1 MRPDRG
7 CPPEAQPAGPDSPA
21 PRPPV
26 PRHGLWGVW
35 FTWGLALVLWV
46 NAGNGG
52 LHRHL
57 MITGIAVALW
67 LAGCGLLIMTLR
79 RGRRDMQLLKKKKP
93 AAEAE
98 GPTQAVVTPPET
110 PQPAHMPAPGAL
122 RDVVVTA
129 IRKDVFIA
137 HGSHLSGQLEAEG
150 NIVAEGSVEGNITST
165 HQVRVDTGG
174 VVKGDI
180 RAAHIIINGR
190 VTGRCYA
197 DAVTLLEQGRM
208 EGDVFTDELAI
219 ERGGVFVGQS
229 CLPQPDQV
237 PKGQG
242 RDSVKGAG
250 RRDVRATE
258 AHQKERAKAGD
269 TPSGPEMTGRPGSA
283 PEGQA

>member
-1 MRPDRG
+1 MSPDRG
-7 CPPEAQPAGPDSPA
+7 CPPEAQPASPDS
-21 PRPPV
+21 PV

-35 FTWGLALVLWV
+35 LTWGLALVLWV
-46 NAGNGG
+46 NASNGG

-57 MITGIAVALW
+57 MITGIAVTLW
-67 LAGCGLLIMTLR
+67 LVGCGLLIMTLR
-79 RGRRDMQLLKKKKP
+79 RGRHDMQLLKKKKP

-98 GPTQAVVTPPET
+98 GAMQAVVTPQAEAP
-110 PQPAHMPAPGAL
+110 HMPAPGVL

-137 HGSHLSGQLEAEG
+137 HGSHLSGLLEAEG

-180 RAAHIIINGR
+180 RAAHIIINGL

-229 CLPQPDQV
+229 CLPQPV
-237 PKGQG
+237 PNGPG
-242 RDSVKGAG
+242 RDGAKEAG
-250 RRDVRATE
+250 RRDARATE
-258 AHQKERAKAGD
+258 AHLKERAKVNG
-269 TPSGPEMTGRPGSA
+269 TSSGSETMDFPGSA
-283 PEGQA
+283 PVVQA